1 MQPFLSYSYNKIMN
15 FISILSWFLLLF
27 FATGLQTAMGQGYP
41 GAIILMAMLAGFWRT
56 PLIGGLVGIAGGL
69 CESAINGQ
77 SPLKWCFIMASFG
90 IISGFV
96 GRNVAT
102 NHYFTPAIFSMLAFF
117 FITLTE
123 GIMARIGFMNSIDL
137 AWRHAAFALILTLV
151 LQFIRVTAMNYQIR
165 KKEVIK

>member
-1 MQPFLSYSYNKIMN
+1 MN
-15 FISILSWFLLLF
+15 FISILSWTLLLL
-27 FATGLQTAMGQGYP
+27 FATGLQTATGQGYP
-41 GAIILMAMLAGFWRT
+41 GAIMLMSILGGFWRT
-56 PLIGGLVGIAGGL
+56 PLIGGVIGIAGGL

-96 GRNVAT
+96 GRRVAT
-102 NHYFTPAIFSMLAFF
+102 NHYITPAIISMFAFF

-123 GIMARIGFMNSIDL
+123 GIIARIGFVNSINF
-137 AWRHAAFALILTLV
+137 AWRHAAFAFILALF
-151 LQFIRVTAMNYQIR
+151 LQFIRVTVMNYQIS